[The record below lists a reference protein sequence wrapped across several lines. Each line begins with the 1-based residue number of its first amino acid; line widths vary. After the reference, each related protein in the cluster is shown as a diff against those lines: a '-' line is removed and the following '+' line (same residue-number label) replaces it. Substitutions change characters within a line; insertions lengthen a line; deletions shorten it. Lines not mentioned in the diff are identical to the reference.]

1 MKGSFVSQS
10 WLRPLQLASFR
21 REQPW
26 DAQTSPTATSAGGS
40 GNTQLSEPL
49 LAMEPLVPIHAI
61 DVEEEEVLAR
71 ERHYSIL
78 DRRSSSSDRSANG
91 DEDGNQSFFKAF
103 FRSQGP
109 PQVIF
114 LCMLLALSLGSTVGV
129 VPAVVTD
136 RYARINHGYTDEAD
150 CSSFSRNEM
159 PEECLLGSADAQ
171 NMSAAASFVSNG
183 LTFVTSSLV
192 GSISD
197 QRGRRNNMLLGISL
211 SILAPMCLV
220 LLQLIDT
227 MSPNYYYI
235 ANASTGI
242 VNWIAIALSA
252 LSDVMPKKWRAPS
265 FGLLLAGFSLGFAF
279 SPLLALVFSHLGV
292 SIFSLSLLVTGFLFA
307 ACLLPETLPPEIAQE
322 AIRARSVDPEN
333 ETALGCVLR
342 HVLRPLRELSILNR
356 NRLFR
361 LLSALAFF
369 SGMSSSADQSLLI
382 YYLEERLGF
391 NDGDVAVLFMIFGLM
406 GIFVQG
412 VVLKPLNDFIGEKH
426 VVVTAFIFG
435 ALHNCLYGLAT
446 TKSIIYIGVAIG
458 ALTGMS
464 FPTISAIK
472 SNNVA
477 EHEQGR
483 IQGALYSLSSLA
495 SALGPAS
502 LRFVYHLTK
511 DNDYPG
517 PGTMFLFAALLYLSA
532 SFCSCAL
539 PKDKADSRSFVDDS
553 TKESD
558 PILQNL
564 VNSDRSDNGDVS
576 IGLHESQYGSASS
589 S

>member
-1 MKGSFVSQS
+1 MAGM
-10 WLRPLQLASFR
+10 
-21 REQPW
+21 
-26 DAQTSPTATSAGGS
+26 AGGS

-78 DRRSSSSDRSANG
+78 DRHSSSDRSAN
-91 DEDGNQSFFKAF
+91 DDDSNQSFFKAF

-136 RYARINHGYTDEAD
+136 RYARINHGYMDEAD
-150 CSSFSRNEM
+150 CSSFSRNAK

-197 QRGRRNNMLLGISL
+197 QRGRRSIMLLGIFLSL
-211 SILAPMCLV
+211 LAPMCLV

-227 MSPNYYYI
+227 MTPNYYYI

-279 SPLLALVFSHLGV
+279 SPLLALLFSHLGV

-307 ACLLPETLPPEIAQE
+307 AFFLPETLPPEIAQE
-322 AIRARSVDPEN
+322 AIRARSVDPED

-342 HVLRPLRELSILNR
+342 QVLRPLQELSILNR

-412 VVLKPLNDFIGEKH
+412 VVLKPLNDRIGEKN
-426 VVVTAFIFG
+426 VVVTAFLFG
-435 ALHNCLYGLAT
+435 ALHNCFYGLAT
-446 TKSIIYIGVAIG
+446 TKRIIFIGVAIG
-458 ALTGMS
+458 TLTGMS

-517 PGTMFLFAALLYLSA
+517 AGTMFLFAALLYLSA
-532 SFCSCAL
+532 SFCACAL
-539 PKDKADSRSFVDDS
+539 PKDKADSRSFVDNT
-553 TKESD
+553 TKESE

-564 VNSDRSDNGDVS
+564 TSSDGSGGGEIS
-576 IGLHESQYGSASS
+576 IGLQESQYGSALST
-589 S
+589 

>member
-1 MKGSFVSQS
+1 M
-10 WLRPLQLASFR
+10 
-21 REQPW
+21 
-26 DAQTSPTATSAGGS
+26 D
-40 GNTQLSEPL
+40 EPL
-49 LAMEPLVPIHAI
+49 MAMEAPLVPLHAI

-78 DRRSSSSDRSANG
+78 DRSASASANG
-91 DEDGNQSFFKAF
+91 DDASGDQSFIQSFFTA
-103 FRSQGP
+103 RGP

-129 VPAVVTD
+129 TVAVVTD
-136 RYARINHGYTDEAD
+136 RYARLNHGYTDEAD
-150 CSSFSRNEM
+150 CYSQKIK

-171 NMSAAASFVSNG
+171 NMSAAAGFVSNG
-183 LTFVTSSLV
+183 LSFVTSSLM

-197 QRGRRNNMLLGISL
+197 QRGRRGILLLGIFLSL
-211 SILAPMCLV
+211 LPPTCLV
-220 LLQLIDT
+220 LLQLFET
-227 MSPNYYYI
+227 MSPNFYYV

-242 VNWIAIALSA
+242 VNWIAIALSC

-292 SIFSLSLLVTGFLFA
+292 SIFSLSLLVAGFLFA
-307 ACLLPETLPPEIAQE
+307 ACLLPETLPPAIAQE
-322 AIRARSVDPEN
+322 AIRARSIDPEDD
-333 ETALGCVLR
+333 CVLR
-342 HVLRPLRELSILNR
+342 HLMRPLKELSILNR

-369 SGMSSSADQSLLI
+369 SGMSSSADQSLLV

-412 VVLKPLNDFIGEKH
+412 VVLKPLNDRIGEKH
-426 VVVTAFIFG
+426 VVVTAFVFG
-435 ALHNCLYGLAT
+435 ALHNCFYGLAT
-446 TKSIIYIGVAIG
+446 TKAVIFIGVAIG
-458 ALTGMS
+458 TLTGMS

-532 SFCSCAL
+532 SFCACGL
-539 PKDKADSRSFVDDS
+539 PKREADSRSFVDD
-553 TKESD
+553 TYEERE
-558 PILQNL
+558 PILENL
-564 VNSDRSDNGDVS
+564 ADENWSNRDDARID
-576 IGLHESQYGSASS
+576 LQESHYGSALSS
-589 S
+589 

>member
-1 MKGSFVSQS
+1 M
-10 WLRPLQLASFR
+10 
-21 REQPW
+21 
-26 DAQTSPTATSAGGS
+26 GG
-40 GNTQLSEPL
+40 NDHELSEPL
-49 LAMEPLVPIHAI
+49 LAMEPLLPLHATI
-61 DVEEEEVLAR
+61 DIEEEEALAR

-78 DRRSSSSDRSANG
+78 DRSNG
-91 DEDGNQSFFKAF
+91 DAENDIDTAAAAQNESFLKSF
-103 FRSQGP
+103 FRSKGP

-129 VPAVVTD
+129 LPAVMTD
-136 RYARINHGYTDEAD
+136 RYARINHGYTGAD
-150 CSSFSRNEM
+150 CSSFSRDEK
-159 PEECLLGSADAQ
+159 PASCLLGSADAQ

-183 LTFVTSSLV
+183 LTFVTSSLM

-197 QRGRRNNMLLGISL
+197 QRGRRGIMLLGIFLSL
-211 SILAPMCLV
+211 LAPTCLV
-220 LLQLIDT
+220 LMQLVEK
-227 MSPNYYYI
+227 MSPNYYYVC
-235 ANASTGI
+235 NASTGL
-242 VNWIAIALSA
+242 VNWVAIALSA
-252 LSDVMPKKWRAPS
+252 LSDVMPKRWRAPS

-292 SIFSLSLLVTGFLFA
+292 SIFSLSLLIGGFLFA
-307 ACLLPETLPPEIAQE
+307 AFLLPETLPPAIAQE
-322 AIRARSVDPEN
+322 AIRARSRDPED
-333 ETALGCVLR
+333 ETALGCLMR
-342 HVLRPLRELSILNR
+342 HIVRPLKELSILNR

-382 YYLEERLGF
+382 YYLEERLEF
-391 NDGDVAVLFMIFGLM
+391 HDADIALLFMLFGLA

-412 VVLKPLNDFIGEKH
+412 VILKPLNDCIGEKF
-426 VVVTAFIFG
+426 VVVTAFVFG

-446 TKSIIYIGVAIG
+446 TKSIIFIGVVIG
-458 ALTGMS
+458 TLTGLS

-472 SNNVA
+472 SNNVC

-511 DNDYPG
+511 DGEWPG

-532 SFCSCAL
+532 SFCACAL
-539 PKDKADSRSFVDDS
+539 PRDKADSRSLPVNDS
-553 TKESD
+553 TTIESE
-558 PILQNL
+558 PILQNH
-564 VNSDRSDNGDVS
+564 VGGTRSGNNECGPQDTTRS
-576 IGLHESQYGSASS
+576 HYGSSLE
-589 S
+589 

>member
-1 MKGSFVSQS
+1 M
-10 WLRPLQLASFR
+10 
-21 REQPW
+21 
-26 DAQTSPTATSAGGS
+26 AGGS
-40 GNTQLSEPL
+40 NTQLSEPL

-78 DRRSSSSDRSANG
+78 DRRSSLDANSANANG
-91 DEDGNQSFFKAF
+91 DDDGNQSFFRAF

-150 CSSFSRNEM
+150 CSSFSRNDK

-197 QRGRRNNMLLGISL
+197 QRGRRSIMLLGIFLSL
-211 SILAPMCLV
+211 LAPMCLV

-227 MSPNYYYI
+227 LSPNYYYI
-235 ANASTGI
+235 VNASTGI

-322 AIRARSVDPEN
+322 AIRARSVDPED
-333 ETALGCVLR
+333 ETALGCLLR

-435 ALHNCLYGLAT
+435 ALHNCFYGLAT

-458 ALTGMS
+458 TLTGMS

-532 SFCSCAL
+532 SFCACAL
-539 PKDKADSRSFVDDS
+539 PKDKADSRSLVDDS

-564 VNSDRSDNGDVS
+564 VNSDRSENGDVS
-576 IGLHESQYGSASS
+576 IGPRESQYGSALSS
-589 S
+589 